1 VMAANRF
8 VKAGGVRSPG
18 YVEKLNASASNNHP
32 ITPKANNYDRYL
44 MKGKSSSERGVMKS
58 SSPASSQTNAVVAAE
73 SSKQLWVGTPVGSDP
88 SGLVAHLKLAN
99 ATLELE
105 VCACIL

>member
-8 VKAGGVRSPG
+8 VKAGAVRSPAF
-18 YVEKLNASASNNHP
+18 VENLGGVSTPRHP
-32 ITPKANNYDRYL
+32 SSPKAKYGAN
-44 MKGKSSSERGVMKS
+44 VMES
-58 SSPASSQTNAVVAAE
+58 ANEVAVDTGA
-73 SSKQLWVGTPVGSDP
+73 KPLWVGTPVGSDP

-105 VCACIL
+105 VV